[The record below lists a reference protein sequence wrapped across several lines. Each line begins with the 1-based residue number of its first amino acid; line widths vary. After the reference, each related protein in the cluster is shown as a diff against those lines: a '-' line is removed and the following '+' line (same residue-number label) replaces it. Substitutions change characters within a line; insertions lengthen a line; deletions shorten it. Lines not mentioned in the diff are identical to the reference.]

1 MSEVSLSPEQQAVF
15 DRIETT
21 RDNIF
26 VTGRAGTGK
35 STLLNHLSWNTSK
48 QVVICA
54 PTGVAA
60 LNVGGQTIHSLFR
73 LPIGVI
79 ADHDIG
85 QNDALR
91 KLLNTID
98 TLVIDEV
105 SMVNADLLDAID
117 RSLRQARQRKNE
129 AFGGVQV
136 VLFGDPYQLAPVPGE
151 GDERAYFTDKYRS
164 IWFFD
169 AKVWDETDLTIYELS
184 TIHRQH
190 EDEFKYMLN
199 AVRHGMVTAEIAERL
214 NTVGARPAPTDGA
227 ITLATTNG
235 TVTRINATEL
245 ARLPGRVL
253 TARAEINGEF
263 GGRSYPADEA
273 LELKVGA
280 RVMFLRNDIN
290 YENGGPRW
298 VNGSVGTVLKIDAT
312 VWVDLDGERVEV
324 KPAVWEK
331 FRYSYSP
338 LTKALRKDVVAEFTQ
353 FPLRLAWAVTI
364 HKSQGKTYD
373 RAIVDLGARSFAP
386 GQTYV
391 ALSRITD
398 LDGLYLTRPMRPSDI
413 IVDENVVRF
422 MSRTTAIPAIRA

>member
-1 MSEVSLSPEQQAVF
+1 VHRWSSLPRPDHRRRYSETVSEVSLSPEQQAVY

-35 STLLNHLSWNTSK
+35 STLLNYLSWNTSK
-48 QVVICA
+48 QLVISA

-79 ADHDIG
+79 ADHDIE
-85 QNDALR
+85 QSAELK

-151 GDERAYFTDKYRS
+151 GDERAYFADRYDS
-164 IWFFD
+164 MWFFD

-190 EDEFKYMLN
+190 EDEFKRMLN
-199 AVRHGMVTAEIAERL
+199 AVRHGYVTAEIAGRL
-214 NTVGARPAPTDGA
+214 NEVGARPAPTDGA

-253 TARAEINGEF
+253 TARP
-263 GGRSYPADEA
+263 RSTANS
-273 LELKVGA
+273 VGA
-280 RVMFLRNDIN
+280 R
-290 YENGGPRW
+290 
-298 VNGSVGTVLKIDAT
+298 
-312 VWVDLDGERVEV
+312 
-324 KPAVWEK
+324 
-331 FRYSYSP
+331 
-338 LTKALRKDVVAEFTQ
+338 
-353 FPLRLAWAVTI
+353 
-364 HKSQGKTYD
+364 
-373 RAIVDLGARSFAP
+373 
-386 GQTYV
+386 
-391 ALSRITD
+391 
-398 LDGLYLTRPMRPSDI
+398 TRPTRRSS
-413 IVDENVVRF
+413 
-422 MSRTTAIPAIRA
+422 SRWARG